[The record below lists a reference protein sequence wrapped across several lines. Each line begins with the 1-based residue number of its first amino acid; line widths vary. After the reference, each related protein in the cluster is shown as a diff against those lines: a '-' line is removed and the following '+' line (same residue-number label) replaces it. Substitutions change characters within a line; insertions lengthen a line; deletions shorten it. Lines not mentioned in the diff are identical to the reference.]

1 MREPP
6 GLWRELVTLPAAS
19 TMELLVTGGVDNN
32 DNTLKD
38 AWILDANTGRWVK
51 VSADVHMNMRLRKS
65 AVEINSEFT
74 SIVCY
79 VDSPQL
85 M

>member
-1 MREPP
+1 
-6 GLWRELVTLPAAS
+6 
-19 TMELLVTGGVDNN
+19 MERVSHTACCLNYGEEHAQLLVTGGVDNN

-51 VSADVHMNMRLRKS
+51 VSADVHTNTRLRKS

-74 SIVCY
+74 SLVCY